1 MYKKTYYELT
11 MSYVYL
17 HTCLAILQT
26 ITWCKAYQN
35 LVLNGTGPLK
45 LLHLYGNLAI
55 VMTTSNKLVAE
66 PCNYNIHV
74 HTYMYVR
81 MNLSHNVHSTSFPW
95 LEYIHVTVH
104 SATPRKWHRHFGM
117 YMYNW
122 RMVV

>member
-26 ITWCKAYQN
+26 INWVQGIQN

-66 PCNYNIHV
+66 PRQACMSPCKGS
-74 HTYMYVR
+74 YMPVCA
-81 MNLSHNVHSTSFPW
+81 LQ
-95 LEYIHVTVH
+95 L
-104 SATPRKWHRHFGM
+104 
-117 YMYNW
+117 
-122 RMVV
+122 